1 MAENEKN
8 EQVEPAENNE
18 KKKGKSFLQTYREV
32 NEKARAEELKRES
45 EAEAARAERERQARA
60 AYNEK
65 LRQERL
71 ELMKLKQGIISE
83 EDIPKQEVVQKEYS
97 IWEKISNFFY
107 HNKIYIIAG
116 AAIAAI
122 ATFLIYDLVTTVK
135 PDVAVLFIADDTQV
149 QFLAEDM
156 EDVFAKYARDY
167 NGDGKIKIRVSYT
180 PASPDLDEMS
190 SMYYHGGDQ
199 VKLSAEFMG
208 SDTIMVI
215 GDAPSFEVI
224 GITPGDGV
232 FADLGEYFPDD
243 ENVTEMG
250 YKLSATSFKQDIGY
264 EDLSD
269 ELVVG
274 FRYPFTAGLGGSER
288 IEQNFE
294 YAIDLWTNYVNENMV
309 DPDAVSYRK

>member
-8 EQVEPAENNE
+8 EQTESVENNE

-83 EDIPKQEVVQKEYS
+83 EDIPKEEVVQKEYS

-107 HNKIYIIAG
+107 HNKIYIIIVTAIVL
-116 AAIAAI
+116 IAA
-122 ATFLIYDLVTTVK
+122 FLIYDLVTTVK
-135 PDVAVLFIADDTQV
+135 PDVAVLFIADDSQV
-149 QFLAEDM
+149 QFMLEDM
-156 EDVFAKYARDY
+156 EDVLAKYAEDY
-167 NGDGKIKIRVSYT
+167 NGDGKIKVRVSYT

-208 SDTIMVI
+208 SDTII
-215 GDAPSFEVI
+215 IICDKPSCEVI
-224 GITPGDGV
+224 GIQPGDGV
-232 FADLGEYFPDD
+232 FADLNEYFPDD

-250 YKLSATSFKQDIGY
+250 YMLNGTSFAKDIGY
-264 EDLSD
+264 EELSD
-269 ELVVG
+269 ELWVS
-274 FRYPFTAGLGGSER
+274 FRYPFTAGLGGSDR
-288 IEQNFE
+288 IEENFDN
-294 YAIDLWTNYVNENMV
+294 AIDLWTNYINGNMV
-309 DPDAVSYRK
+309 DPEAVSYRK

>member
-8 EQVEPAENNE
+8 EQAEPAENNE

-71 ELMKLKQGIISE
+71 ELMKLKQGLISE
-83 EDIPKQEVVQKEYS
+83 EDIPKEEAVQKEYS

-107 HNKIYIIAG
+107 HNKVYIIA
-116 AAIAAI
+116 ATAIVLI
-122 ATFLIYDLVTTVK
+122 AGFLIFDFVTTVK
-135 PDVAVLFIADDTQV
+135 PDVAILFIADDPEV
-149 QFLAEDM
+149 QLLVEDM
-156 EDVFAKYARDY
+156 EDVFAKYSQDY

-180 PASPDLDEMS
+180 PAAPDLEQMS

-208 SDTIMVI
+208 SDTIIII
-215 GDAPSFEVI
+215 GDKASCEVI

-232 FADLGEYFPDD
+232 FADLSEHFPND
-243 ENVTEMG
+243 ENVVEMG
-250 YKLSATSFKQDIGY
+250 YMLNGTSFKQDIGY
-264 EDLSD
+264 EGLSD
-269 ELVVG
+269 ELWVS
-274 FRYPFTAGLGGSER
+274 FRYPFAAGLGGSGR
-288 IEQNFE
+288 IEENFE
-294 YAIDLWTNYVNENMV
+294 NAIDLWTNYINGNMV
-309 DPDAVSYRK
+309 NPDAVSYRK

>member
-8 EQVEPAENNE
+8 EQAESAENND

-83 EDIPKQEVVQKEYS
+83 EDIPKEEVVQKEYS
-97 IWEKISNFFY
+97 IWEKIGNFFY
-107 HNKIYIIAG
+107 HNKIYIIA
-116 AAIAAI
+116 AAAIIAIAA
-122 ATFLIYDLVTTVK
+122 FLIYDLVTTVK
-135 PDVAVLFIADDTQV
+135 PDVAVLFIADDAQV

-156 EDVFAKYARDY
+156 EDVLAKYAQDY

-215 GDAPSFEVI
+215 GDDSSFEVI
-224 GITPGDGV
+224 GVEPGDGV
-232 FADLGEYFPDD
+232 FADLNEYFPDD

-250 YKLSATSFKQDIGY
+250 YLLSGTSFKEDIGY
-264 EDLSD
+264 DGLSD
-269 ELVVG
+269 ELYVG
-274 FRYPFTAGLGGSER
+274 FRYPFTAGLGGSDR

-294 YAIDLWTNYVNENMV
+294 YAIDLWTNYVNGNML